1 MIDTALI
8 TQRIRFLRKNKGYTQ
23 QEVAD
28 MLGVGKS
35 AYNSYE
41 KGTRSIS
48 VQSIIK
54 LSHFY
59 KVSSDFIL
67 GLSNDTKFKTKS
79 GGYITFKG
87 TSIID

>member
-1 MIDTALI
+1 MINTALI

-28 MLGVGKS
+28 MLGVGRAAYS
-35 AYNSYE
+35 AYE

-54 LSHFY
+54 LSQFY

-67 GLSNDTKFKTKS
+67 GLSNNTKIKTKS
-79 GGYITFKG
+79 GSYVIFKG
-87 TSIID
+87 TSIIA